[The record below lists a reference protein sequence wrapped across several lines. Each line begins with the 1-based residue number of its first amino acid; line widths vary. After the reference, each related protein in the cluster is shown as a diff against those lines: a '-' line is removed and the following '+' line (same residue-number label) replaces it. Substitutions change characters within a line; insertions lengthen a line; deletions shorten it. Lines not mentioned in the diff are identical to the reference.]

1 MSQSKPAQVVGIIG
15 GKERL
20 KCSFQ
25 RHTTKNSSTLDT
37 SIAKVLT
44 NT

>member
-15 GKERL
+15 GM

-25 RHTTKNSSTLDT
+25 RHITKKSSTLDT